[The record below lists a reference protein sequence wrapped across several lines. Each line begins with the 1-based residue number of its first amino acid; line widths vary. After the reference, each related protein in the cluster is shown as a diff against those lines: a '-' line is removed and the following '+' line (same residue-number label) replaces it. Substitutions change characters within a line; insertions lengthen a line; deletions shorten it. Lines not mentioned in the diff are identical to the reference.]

1 MTLLRY
7 AAFLGLAVWIGG
19 LVGLAGVS
27 APTLFD
33 VLPALDPSNGR
44 TLAGQLFGTM
54 FQRFQYVAWGAAAV
68 IITSLSLRAALGP
81 RPRRTA
87 IRIWTVVL
95 MLAISLATVFI
106 IIPHIDAIRLAVD
119 GAVNAL
125 PATDPRRIEL
135 GRWHALSSGLTI
147 VTLVAGLALA
157 WSEVK
162 DQH

>member
-7 AAFLGLAVWIGG
+7 AAFVGLAVWIGG

-33 VLPALDPSNGR
+33 VLPAADPSGGR
-44 TLAGQLFGTM
+44 ALAGALFGTM
-54 FQRFQYVAWGAAAV
+54 FQRFQYVAWGAAAML
-68 IITSLSLRAALGP
+68 ITSLSLRAALGP

-87 IRIWTVVL
+87 IRIWTVVV
-95 MLAISLATVFI
+95 MVAISFAIVFL
-106 IIPHIDAIRLAVD
+106 IIPHIDAIRLTVD
-119 GAVNAL
+119 GAVSAL
-125 PATDPRRIEL
+125 PPADPRRIEL

-147 VTLVAGLALA
+147 VTLIAGLGLA
-157 WSEVK
+157 WAEVK